1 MRLLPTLM
9 IMVLGALW
17 SLVLVKELGK
27 RKAVRPPDDNR
38 P

>member
-1 MRLLPTLM
+1 MRLIPTLM
-9 IMVLGALW
+9 MMVLGALW

-27 RKAVRPPDDNR
+27 RKAARLPDDTH